1 MTVNPCFTEVI
12 RSEQELRAVM
22 GFPLPHARNKEIAQL
37 DGHCRAFIG
46 RSPFV
51 LVSSHDAAGNM
62 DISPK
67 GDPPGFVHIID
78 DRSLAIPD
86 RPGNRRGDT
95 FSNVLQRPH
104 VGLLFFVPG
113 KPETLRVSGQAI
125 IVRDRDLRE
134 RMATHGKVPELALF
148 VAVEQVFFHCAK
160 CVLRSQLWN
169 SEAWPALEGLSSHA
183 SCLVDHAKLQ
193 VSVAEM
199 QARLDTNNSTQ
210 LY

>member
-1 MTVNPCFTEVI
+1 MTVDRHFAEVI
-12 RSEQELRAVM
+12 TSEQQLRAVM
-22 GFPLPHARNKEIAQL
+22 GSPLPHALNKEISL
-37 DGHCRAFIG
+37 IDGHCRAFIG

-51 LVSSHDAAGNM
+51 LVSSCDAAGNM

-78 DRSLAIPD
+78 DRTLAIPD

-95 FSNVLQRPH
+95 FINVLQRPH
-104 VGLLFFVPG
+104 VGLLFLIPG
-113 KPETLRVSGQAI
+113 KPETLRISGRAI
-125 IVRDRDLRE
+125 VVRDRGLRE
-134 RMATHGKVPELALF
+134 QMAMHGKLPELVLI
-148 VAVEQVFFHCAK
+148 VTVEQVFFHCAK

-169 SEAWPALEGLSSHA
+169 REQWPALAGLSSHA

-199 QARLDTNNSTQ
+199 QAQLDTSNGTR